1 MTTRINWS
9 IIFVVDLEVDYFN
22 KNANVSSETQFVIK
36 SRSREMQ
43 IVPKFD
49 KTFVIWVIP
58 LS

>member
-1 MTTRINWS
+1 MTLIC

-22 KNANVSSETQFVIK
+22 KMQTVSSETQFVIK
-36 SRSREMQ
+36 CRSREMQ
-43 IVPKFD
+43 IVSKFD